1 MKLNFN
7 VWTWYYLCIGLSFLD
22 KFKTTS
28 ATTIQLEAENHLLT
42 QNNIDFK
49 TIQIAEEKSL
59 LVGSEDLLNFY
70 FCLNED
76 NYVTIQQVCGYYKG
90 NMSQLQVAVD
100 ENDISSFE
108 LPETKS
114 EVPSIPCVGLNF
126 TMNLFSGR
134 HLLTFK
140 KMYTNT
146 NHFFIDNFQIHFSG
160 IYITKNILQCST
172 ICLESINLPKV
183 DVNQLNSSVV
193 GRVKNNNYNTTC
205 AEVDNINIPIYHE
218 QAKVL
223 KVTAIHPAYHSFEN
237 TKIHD
242 FKNCKQTE
250 SVIFSVRNY
259 PLGQPLFTSKGFV
272 LREAR
277 YLSRRTILLKFY
289 LEGPITDS
297 VNSEIGSN
305 IHLQVSP
312 IKFDTD
318 IIFSHYGRT
327 TRWISSSPI
336 TFSSDKLQHTWNV
349 PDFTWSSTS
358 PNYISFILPENF
370 TTSLIVKRLSIEK
383 RHVRQDIPFTMF
395 SNERS
400 LLEGV
405 DKDFWWPQNNDTMT
419 VRVMETGK
427 IFSNADYL
435 RIYVPVPWNS
445 INWCQIFVIY
455 QDGNVR
461 ILPITPPGVDWIPFG
476 SSLVVGETN
485 PISRRPFSAI
495 RHIDFHGKQFRMDIY
510 YYDGNNASLVLNS
523 KMFETSMTISNFQ
536 FKKKSLL
543 PVLTF
548 RSMFVTEGNS
558 DCDHVNVDGK
568 QDIRIQSNWTDI
580 SGSTFF
586 FYRKCIS
593 KHNTQSPDYLVQILE

>member
-7 VWTWYYLCIGLSFLD
+7 VWTWYYLCIGLRFLD
-22 KFKTTS
+22 KCKMTF

-42 QNNIDFK
+42 QNNVDFK
-49 TIQIAEEKSL
+49 TIHIAEEKSL
-59 LVGSEDLLNFY
+59 LVGSEDLLHFY
-70 FCLNED
+70 LCLNED
-76 NYVTIQQVCGYYKG
+76 SYVTIQHVCGFQSG
-90 NMSQLQVAVD
+90 NMRQLQVAVD
-100 ENDISSFE
+100 ETDILSFE
-108 LPETKS
+108 LPEMKS

-126 TMNLFSGR
+126 TMNLLSGR

-140 KMYTNT
+140 KMFADTD
-146 NHFFIDNFQIHFSG
+146 HFFIDNFQIDFPG
-160 IYITKNILQCST
+160 IYITNSILQCST
-172 ICLESINLPKV
+172 MCLESINLPKF

-193 GRVKNNNYNTTC
+193 GRIKNNNYNTTC

-250 SVIFSVRNY
+250 SVIFNVRNY
-259 PLGQPLFTSKGFV
+259 LLGQPLFTLKGFV

-327 TRWISSSPI
+327 ERWISSSPI

-358 PNYISFILPENF
+358 SNYISFILPENL

-405 DKDFWWPQNNDTMT
+405 DKDFWWPKNNDTMT
-419 VRVMETGK
+419 VKVIETGK

-435 RIYVPVPWNS
+435 RIYIPVPWNS
-445 INWCQIFVIY
+445 INWCQTFVIY

-485 PISRRPFSAI
+485 PISRRPFSSI
-495 RHIDFHGKQFRMDIY
+495 RHIDFLAKQFRMDIY

-568 QDIRIQSNWTDI
+568 QDFRIQSNWTDI